1 MTKFWTE
8 VDVPFVLEKHVL
20 PQGPWARCCLIKDKS
35 KGGGEMVCICLS
47 ILSHLSIWRLCSCA
61 CEARVWNNCSI
72 IWDSSCGSVPPL
84 LPGLPVTTDVYFMK
98 VMDGFWGCNF
108 FLNVYSS
115 TIIKRYNVSLHPTPT
130 PSMTFK
136 LSLILSRC
144 RETVC
149 LIIFKLLGTAKGS
162 SLAWGCC
169 PNVRCSRLT
178 RDPRFC
184 LRAKGAAVL
193 SPTIEMA
200 WPRKPFKST

>member
-61 CEARVWNNCSI
+61 CEARIWNNCSI

-108 FLNVYSS
+108 FFKCLFQHYYKAIQCLPPPYPNPHPWLLNCHWYYPDVE
-115 TIIKRYNVSLHPTPT
+115 KQFAWL
-130 PSMTFK
+130 F
-136 LSLILSRC
+136 LSCWEQR
-144 RETVC
+144 
-149 LIIFKLLGTAKGS
+149 KDP
-162 SLAWGCC
+162 AWH
-169 PNVRCSRLT
+169 
-178 RDPRFC
+178 
-184 LRAKGAAVL
+184 GAAVQMSDARGSCVIPDSVFEL
-193 SPTIEMA
+193 KGLQCSHQL
-200 WPRKPFKST
+200 